1 MRALFYNDNGQEYEV
16 TDAETGE
23 RIVGVQAFSEK
34 REKGCGSRC
43 AQRNHGQAIE
53 ITGERAAWGAPNF
66 LGRFRVK

>member
-34 REKGCGSRC
+34 SLHKVSSAKFGLISR
-43 AQRNHGQAIE
+43 
-53 ITGERAAWGAPNF
+53 
-66 LGRFRVK
+66 